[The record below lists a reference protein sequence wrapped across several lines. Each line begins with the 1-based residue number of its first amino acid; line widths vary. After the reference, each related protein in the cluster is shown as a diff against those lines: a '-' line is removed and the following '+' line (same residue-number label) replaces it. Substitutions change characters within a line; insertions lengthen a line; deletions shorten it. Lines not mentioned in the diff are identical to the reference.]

1 VIKEKLGH
9 RIDGWIHSFFPF
21 LFWRPI
27 NPDLLTVVGM
37 VVAGSAGLA
46 FAAGAFRLGGGLLI
60 LGGFFDLVDGVVA
73 RHFEIS
79 TRFGAFL
86 DSTLDRVVDILV
98 MVGLLVFFARA
109 SMRNPLAIAETSM
122 TAHWSDFAGWQPAAT
137 GDHALLGLVLCTVI
151 LVSSVVTSYARAR
164 AEHVVERMPGGLL
177 ERGER
182 IGLLAGGAIVG
193 VLWPI
198 LWLLAIGTVVT
209 VGQRFLYAHR
219 EMTRLDRAES
229 AAGVTRVSERMDEP

>member
-1 VIKEKLGH
+1 
-9 RIDGWIHSFFPF
+9 
-21 LFWRPI
+21 
-27 NPDLLTVVGM
+27 
-37 VVAGSAGLA
+37 
-46 FAAGAFRLGGGLLI
+46 
-60 LGGFFDLVDGVVA
+60 
-73 RHFEIS
+73 
-79 TRFGAFL
+79 
-86 DSTLDRVVDILV
+86 
-98 MVGLLVFFARA
+98 
-109 SMRNPLAIAETSM
+109 M